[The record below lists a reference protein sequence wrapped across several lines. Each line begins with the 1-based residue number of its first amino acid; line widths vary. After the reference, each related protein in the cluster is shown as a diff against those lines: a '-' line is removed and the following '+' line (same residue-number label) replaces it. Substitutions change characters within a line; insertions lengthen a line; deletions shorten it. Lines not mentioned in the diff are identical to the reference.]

1 MAALAPYAANCHIK
15 VEVRGPN
22 RTKPAADITRII
34 GILKNAGYKGFV
46 SIEYES
52 EEDPK
57 TAVPR
62 FTKAIQDALK
72 A

>member
-1 MAALAPYAANCHIK
+1 MVAPHAVTCHIK

-22 RTKPAADITRII
+22 DEKTNADIPQII
-34 GILKNAGYKGFV
+34 NVLKDANYKGFV

-57 TAVPR
+57 TGVPK
-62 FTKAIQDALK
+62 FTRIIQNALR
-72 A
+72 